1 MHFCGI
7 GIMDTDACKVPITTL
22 KMKRL
27 ELISSWF
34 IFYLLDNSDYIKD
47 FYCG

>member
-7 GIMDTDACKVPITTL
+7 GIMDTDACKVPNNNTKNEKVRINFF
-22 KMKRL
+22 MVY
-27 ELISSWF
+27 
-34 IFYLLDNSDYIKD
+34 FYLLDNSDYIKD